1 MGERRPERREMG
13 SSWRERMS
21 ERREPERRERM
32 PERRERIPP
41 ERRQRMPQRRS
52 PERRDERLPEPRR
65 GGGGFGAVQ
74 LDGATVRI
82 LDRAGRAKTA
92 AKQQLAELARQHRD
106 AEWKIRQ
113 LGREHPG
120 GDGGGDG
127 DGGGR
132 RKRERDDAP
141 DAPAEPAAGGGDDA
155 PCLLYTSP
163 SPRDGLLSRMPSSA

>member
-1 MGERRPERREMG
+1 MP
-13 SSWRERMS
+13 
-21 ERREPERRERM
+21 PARRERM
-32 PERRERIPP
+32 PE
-41 ERRQRMPQRRS
+41 RRS

-127 DGGGR
+127 DGGDGGGGTGGGG
-132 RKRERDDAP
+132 DGDGG
-141 DAPAEPAAGGGDDA
+141 AGGGDGDGGDGGGSA
-155 PCLLYTSP
+155 GGGATSWHT
-163 SPRDGLLSRMPSSA
+163 